1 MAQTAGRQFKD
12 WIRESSTKRGIFRR
26 RVYPLAKWKIIRGDT
41 VELISGRDAGKRGKV
56 LLVDR
61 KANRIVVEGTN
72 MVKKHMRPA
81 EGRAGG
87 VVNIEAPMDHS
98 NVMLVDPTIE

>member
-1 MAQTAGRQFKD
+1 M
-12 WIRESSTKRGIFRR
+12 
-26 RVYPLAKWKIIRGDT
+26 
-41 VELISGRDAGKRGKV
+41 ELISGRDAGKRGKV